1 MKKQNDRGDSIIAN
15 ISGPISGQVAVGK
28 GITQT
33 QRVGATAGFTEQE
46 EAEFRNL
53 FAELKER
60 VAAEAP
66 PDKKTQ
72 ALEQVEELHQALSV
86 EKPDRATLTKME
98 KVKNWFVKYAPKV
111 VGVVTSVF
119 IHPLVGKLVE
129 AGGDVL
135 AEEVRHCFAEPDVA
149 ARSGPDQK

>member
-1 MKKQNDRGDSIIAN
+1 MKKQNKSGDSITAS

-33 QRVGATAGFTEQE
+33 QRIGAAAGFTEAE

-53 FAELKER
+53 FAKLKEQI
-60 VAAEAP
+60 AAEAP
-66 PDKKTQ
+66 PDKK
-72 ALEQVEELHQALSV
+72 APAVEQVEELHQALSV
-86 EKPDRATLTKME
+86 EKPDRTTLTKME
-98 KVKNWFVKYAPKV
+98 RVKNWFVKNLPNIA
-111 VGVVTSVF
+111 GTVTSVF

-135 AEEVRHCFAEPDVA
+135 AGEFRHRFPEAKVE
-149 ARSGPDQK
+149 